1 MRRATEGEISQDQ
14 LLNQMTDFM
23 ADRQLNFIKLQK
35 ERDIESAKLKQKRK
49 RLTISEGDNQ
59 GVKVNLSPNSKDA
72 HKDVSNP
79 ESPQGHGG
87 RSKEEEERL
96 SAFLIYASALEK
108 ISHQFDVI
116 RAKKATMVHPAKVP
130 TLPKQLNK
138 DLDLTD
144 LAGLSQTSGGITAG
158 GTKSQHE
165 VLSTLA
171 ELSKLQKQ
179 PKLTRT
185 NLTKLKI

>member
-1 MRRATEGEISQDQ
+1 MSSNKEKEELMRRATEGEISQDQ

-59 GVKVNLSPNSKDA
+59 GVKVNLSPNGKDA

-108 ISHQFDVI
+108 ISH
-116 RAKKATMVHPAKVP
+116 
-130 TLPKQLNK
+130 
-138 DLDLTD
+138 
-144 LAGLSQTSGGITAG
+144 
-158 GTKSQHE
+158 
-165 VLSTLA
+165 
-171 ELSKLQKQ
+171 
-179 PKLTRT
+179 
-185 NLTKLKI
+185 